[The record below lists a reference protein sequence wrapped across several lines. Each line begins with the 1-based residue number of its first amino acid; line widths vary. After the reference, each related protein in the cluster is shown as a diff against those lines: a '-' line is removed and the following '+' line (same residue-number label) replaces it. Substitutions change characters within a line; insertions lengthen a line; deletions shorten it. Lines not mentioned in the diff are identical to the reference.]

1 MSNKNCINCGAPFNI
16 ELNKCPYCGTS
27 YFDMSC
33 LDLDSGKPFVL
44 KIKTKINGKN
54 CFITQMVRP
63 LNNLSIEVSQYYDE
77 IYGGFDGVKRSY
89 GKYSCGKYSCKYNC
103 GQSVKTNL
111 SLESITLPNQK
122 ETLRI
127 EVED

>member
-1 MSNKNCINCGAPFNI
+1 MSNRNCVNCGAPFYI

-27 YFDMSC
+27 YFDKSC
-33 LDLDSGKPFVL
+33 LDLDSGKPYAL

-63 LNNLSIEVSQYYDE
+63 LINLSIEFSQDY
-77 IYGGFDGVKRSY
+77 
-89 GKYSCGKYSCKYNC
+89 
-103 GQSVKTNL
+103 SVKTNL
-111 SLESITLPNQK
+111 SLEAITLPNQK
-122 ETLRI
+122 EILRI

>member
-1 MSNKNCINCGAPFNI
+1 MSNRNCINCGAPFNI

-27 YFDMSC
+27 YFDMFC
-33 LDLDSGKPFVL
+33 LDLDSGKPFAL

-63 LNNLSIEVSQYYDE
+63 LNNLSIEVSQDYNEIFGGTKRYYE
-77 IYGGFDGVKRSY
+77 YI
-89 GKYSCGKYSCKYNC
+89 C

-111 SLESITLPNQK
+111 SLEAIKLPNQK
-122 ETLRI
+122 EILRI

>member
-1 MSNKNCINCGAPFNI
+1 MSNRNCINCGAPFNI

-33 LDLDSGKPFVL
+33 LDLDSGKPFAL

-54 CFITQMVRP
+54 RFITQMVRP
-63 LNNLSIEVSQYYDE
+63 LNNLSIEVSQEYDE
-77 IYGGFDGVKRSY
+77 IYGGFGGAKKSY
-89 GKYSCGKYSCKYNC
+89 GKYIC
-103 GQSVKTNL
+103 GQSAKTNL
-111 SLESITLPNQK
+111 SLEAIMLPNQK
-122 ETLRI
+122 EILRI

>member
-1 MSNKNCINCGAPFNI
+1 MSSRNCINCGAPFNI

-33 LDLDSGKPFVL
+33 LDLDSGKPFAL

-63 LNNLSIEVSQYYDE
+63 LINLSIEFSQDY
-77 IYGGFDGVKRSY
+77 
-89 GKYSCGKYSCKYNC
+89 
-103 GQSVKTNL
+103 SVKTNL
-111 SLESITLPNQK
+111 SLEAITLPNQK
-122 ETLRI
+122 EILRI

>member
-1 MSNKNCINCGAPFNI
+1 MSSRNCINCGAPFNI

-33 LDLDSGKPFVL
+33 LDLDSGKPFAL

-54 CFITQMVRP
+54 CFITQMVQP
-63 LNNLSIEVSQYYDE
+63 LNNLSIEFSQDY
-77 IYGGFDGVKRSY
+77 F
-89 GKYSCGKYSCKYNC
+89 
-103 GQSVKTNL
+103 VKTNL
-111 SLESITLPNQK
+111 SLEAITLPNQK
-122 ETLRI
+122 EILRI

>member
-1 MSNKNCINCGAPFNI
+1 MSNRNCVNCGAPFNI

-33 LDLDSGKPFVL
+33 LDLDSGKPFAL

-63 LNNLSIEVSQYYDE
+63 LINLSIEFSQDY
-77 IYGGFDGVKRSY
+77 
-89 GKYSCGKYSCKYNC
+89 
-103 GQSVKTNL
+103 SVKTNL

>member
-1 MSNKNCINCGAPFNI
+1 MSSRNCINCGAPFNI

-33 LDLDSGKPFVL
+33 LDLDSEKPFAL

-63 LNNLSIEVSQYYDE
+63 LNNLSIEVLQYYDE
-77 IYGGFDGVKRSY
+77 IYGGFDGVKRS
-89 GKYSCGKYSCKYNC
+89 YSCKYNC

-111 SLESITLPNQK
+111 SLEAVTLPNQK
-122 ETLRI
+122 EILRI

>member
-1 MSNKNCINCGAPFNI
+1 MSNRNCVNCGAPFNI

-33 LDLDSGKPFVL
+33 LDLDSGKPFAL

-63 LNNLSIEVSQYYDE
+63 LINLSIEFSQDY
-77 IYGGFDGVKRSY
+77 
-89 GKYSCGKYSCKYNC
+89 
-103 GQSVKTNL
+103 SVKTNL
-111 SLESITLPNQK
+111 SLEAIMLPNQK
-122 ETLRI
+122 EILRI
-127 EVED
+127 KVED

>member
-1 MSNKNCINCGAPFNI
+1 MSSRNCINCGAPFNI

-33 LDLDSGKPFVL
+33 LDLDSGKPFAL

-63 LNNLSIEVSQYYDE
+63 LNNLSIEFSQDY
-77 IYGGFDGVKRSY
+77 
-89 GKYSCGKYSCKYNC
+89 C

-111 SLESITLPNQK
+111 SLETITLPNQK
-122 ETLRI
+122 EILRI

>member
-1 MSNKNCINCGAPFNI
+1 MSNRNCINCGAPFNI

-33 LDLDSGKPFVL
+33 LDLDSGKPFAL

-77 IYGGFDGVKRSY
+77 IYGGFDGVKKSY
-89 GKYSCGKYSCKYNC
+89 IC

-111 SLESITLPNQK
+111 SLEAAMLPSQK
-122 ETLRI
+122 EILRI

>member
-1 MSNKNCINCGAPFNI
+1 MSNRNCVNCGAPFNI

-33 LDLDSGKPFVL
+33 LDLDSGKPFAL

-63 LNNLSIEVSQYYDE
+63 LINLSIEFSQDY
-77 IYGGFDGVKRSY
+77 
-89 GKYSCGKYSCKYNC
+89 
-103 GQSVKTNL
+103 SVKTNL
-111 SLESITLPNQK
+111 SLEAITLPSQK
-122 ETLRI
+122 EILRI

>member
-1 MSNKNCINCGAPFNI
+1 MSNRNCINCGAPFNI
-16 ELNKCPYCGTS
+16 ELNKCPYCDTS

-33 LDLDSGKPFVL
+33 LDLDSGKPFAL

-63 LNNLSIEVSQYYDE
+63 LNNLSIEFSQDYNE
-77 IYGGFDGVKRSY
+77 IYGGFGGAKMSY
-89 GKYSCGKYSCKYNC
+89 VC
-103 GQSVKTNL
+103 GQSAKTNL
-111 SLESITLPNQK
+111 SLEAIMLPNQK
-122 ETLRI
+122 EILRI

>member
-1 MSNKNCINCGAPFNI
+1 MSNRNCINCGAPFNI

-33 LDLDSGKPFVL
+33 LDLDSGKPFAL
-44 KIKTKINGKN
+44 KIKTKINGRD

-77 IYGGFDGVKRSY
+77 IFGGTKRY
-89 GKYSCGKYSCKYNC
+89 YEYIY
-103 GQSVKTNL
+103 GQSAKTNL
-111 SLESITLPNQK
+111 SLEAIMLPNQK
-122 ETLRI
+122 EILRI

>member
-1 MSNKNCINCGAPFNI
+1 MSNRNCVNCGASFNI

-33 LDLDSGKPFVL
+33 LDLDSGKPFAL

-63 LNNLSIEVSQYYDE
+63 LINLSIEFSQDY
-77 IYGGFDGVKRSY
+77 
-89 GKYSCGKYSCKYNC
+89 
-103 GQSVKTNL
+103 SVKTNL
-111 SLESITLPNQK
+111 SLEAITLPNQK
-122 ETLRI
+122 EILRI

>member
-1 MSNKNCINCGAPFNI
+1 MSNRNCINCGAPFNI

-33 LDLDSGKPFVL
+33 LDLDSGKPFAL
-44 KIKTKINGKN
+44 KIKTKINGRD

-63 LNNLSIEVSQYYDE
+63 LNNLSIEVSQDYDG
-77 IYGGFDGVKRSY
+77 IYGFDGVKRSY
-89 GKYSCGKYSCKYNC
+89 GKYIC

-111 SLESITLPNQK
+111 GLEAVTLPNQK
-122 ETLRI
+122 EILRI

>member
-1 MSNKNCINCGAPFNI
+1 MSNRNCVNCGAPFNI

-33 LDLDSGKPFVL
+33 LDLDSGKPFAL

-63 LNNLSIEVSQYYDE
+63 LINLSIEFSQDY
-77 IYGGFDGVKRSY
+77 
-89 GKYSCGKYSCKYNC
+89 
-103 GQSVKTNL
+103 SVKTNL
-111 SLESITLPNQK
+111 SLEAITLPNQK
-122 ETLRI
+122 EILRI